1 MGTNPATGL
10 MILIGCG
17 AWGGVGVVDRL
28 VYCGV
33 RLGLSFGDEL
43 GDLLEYVEPGLE
55 TWFDH
60 GLLFTA
66 VGVGLRLVHD
76 ETDEAVGEDGPRFVY
91 HDAVSSCKL
100 TIEMVCWRLYW
111 GFG

>member
-10 MILIGCG
+10 IILIGCG

-43 GDLLEYVEPGLE
+43 ADLLKYVEAGLDM
-55 TWFDH
+55 TLDH
-60 GLLFTA
+60 GLLFVA
-66 VGVGLRLVHD
+66 VGVEVRLVLE
-76 ETDEAVGEDGPRFVY
+76 ETDDAVGDEGPRFVY
-91 HDAVSSCKL
+91 HVASSCKF
-100 TIEMVCWRLYW
+100 TIEMVC
-111 GFG
+111 